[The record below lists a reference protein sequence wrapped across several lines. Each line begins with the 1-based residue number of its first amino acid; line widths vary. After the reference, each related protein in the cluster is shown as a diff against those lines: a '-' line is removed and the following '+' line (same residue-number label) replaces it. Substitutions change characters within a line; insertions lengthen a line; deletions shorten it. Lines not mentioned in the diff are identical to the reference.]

1 MKRIST
7 LIVLL
12 AIFCFSAKVMAQG
25 SAIWYLDAALNG
37 QSGNVPVDGMSL
49 SSEMDA
55 AGHYTRNIDYT
66 YVLSY
71 PDCNAP
77 NAYGL
82 EFESFD
88 VGSMDTLFLYDGPD
102 VNSPLLVKCNNSY
115 YKPTSH
121 ATYFASQSNVAKTIT
136 IRFKTS
142 SYGGGYPGWRLTPV
156 CSKPC
161 GSITPVIDSVFYRV
175 RNGRIY
181 DTSYVK
187 MIPIIDTLTLDTT
200 GWFPGMN
207 LCLGDG
213 VIFNGHGLYSNST
226 GYYTARDATS
236 LFRWDF
242 GNTDSLV
249 QMNAVRVPYNGYT
262 EVGCFDVVLSIID
275 TNDCKSSTNATV
287 RVRMAQNPL
296 KTIYDLNTICTTD
309 SLLVSVGYD
318 GDNATLT
325 LRKIDYA
332 QSITKVNDVKTF
344 IPDGPQAA
352 DRQCGPRCYT
362 ADVEFTEFPVGR
374 TIQSADDICSICVNY
389 EHSYMGDYSLAIICP
404 ATAAAPNGQKAY
416 LKYKNAP
423 TGYPGAAG
431 GGGSRHTGIPY
442 GGNDGGTGGNAG
454 HSHWDN
460 TTGAAVCDTAYN
472 MFGVGW
478 NYCFSR
484 NEEYTLA
491 GSGLQAN
498 TTQTALHYM
507 TNAPVVPVQ
516 HVFDPLPAWFDQT
529 PGNAI
534 GTFTLDVLDSSDHAG
549 KSNYYMPADDF
560 SSLIGCPLNG
570 FWKIEICDELAID
583 NGWVFNWSMDIC
595 GVSTDRD
602 CQYQVGIDS
611 VHWGPDTIGGR
622 NYDIYNGKYR
632 GLEAHKVTD
641 VDSYFLSP
649 DTSGTFPVS
658 ITLFDEFG
666 CQWDTVTRITITRT
680 PTPYLGRDT
689 VICGDQF
696 VVLDGKDY
704 YSTNP
709 RANYSY
715 IWEPY
720 GNIGDTVHTIAR
732 IGDTTNYVV
741 EVTNYQNLIY
751 CSARDTIAVSVSIQP
766 IPNFDPGRY
775 PLEGC
780 EPFTVDLNNAS
791 LNASK
796 FLWVFG
802 DGATSTEPNPR
813 HTYSTG
819 TYDFKLYTYSDAG
832 CVDSLVYPELVTVY
846 SSPDARFTWEPAYP
860 TVSQPRVTLINRTTP
875 NNPDYE
881 YFWEIQYDKD
891 YPYSFHT
898 LPTKDSV
905 FEWYTNG
912 RDISGDYVARMIA
925 RSKNIGPSGNLVYC
939 SDTVENTILVIND
952 FLQFPN
958 VVTPNGDGV
967 NDRFVILNLVGGQAY
982 PTNCLDIYDKWGSRV
997 FHKENISSDEDFWDP
1012 AKTRSPDGTYFFRF
1026 SAKGYNGSIERNG
1039 AIEVLR

>member
-1 MKRIST
+1 M
-7 LIVLL
+7 
-12 AIFCFSAKVMAQG
+12 
-25 SAIWYLDAALNG
+25 
-37 QSGNVPVDGMSL
+37 
-49 SSEMDA
+49 
-55 AGHYTRNIDYT
+55 
-66 YVLSY
+66 
-71 PDCNAP
+71 
-77 NAYGL
+77 
-82 EFESFD
+82 
-88 VGSMDTLFLYDGPD
+88 
-102 VNSPLLVKCNNSY
+102 
-115 YKPTSH
+115 
-121 ATYFASQSNVAKTIT
+121 
-136 IRFKTS
+136 
-142 SYGGGYPGWRLTPV
+142 
-156 CSKPC
+156 
-161 GSITPVIDSVFYRV
+161 
-175 RNGRIY
+175 
-181 DTSYVK
+181 
-187 MIPIIDTLTLDTT
+187 
-200 GWFPGMN
+200 
-207 LCLGDG
+207 
-213 VIFNGHGLYSNST
+213 
-226 GYYTARDATS
+226 
-236 LFRWDF
+236 
-242 GNTDSLV
+242 
-249 QMNAVRVPYNGYT
+249 
-262 EVGCFDVVLSIID
+262 
-275 TNDCKSSTNATV
+275 
-287 RVRMAQNPL
+287 
-296 KTIYDLNTICTTD
+296 
-309 SLLVSVGYD
+309 
-318 GDNATLT
+318 
-325 LRKIDYA
+325 
-332 QSITKVNDVKTF
+332 
-344 IPDGPQAA
+344 
-352 DRQCGPRCYT
+352 
-362 ADVEFTEFPVGR
+362 
-374 TIQSADDICSICVNY
+374 
-389 EHSYMGDYSLAIICP
+389 
-404 ATAAAPNGQKAY
+404 
-416 LKYKNAP
+416 
-423 TGYPGAAG
+423 
-431 GGGSRHTGIPY
+431 
-442 GGNDGGTGGNAG
+442 
-454 HSHWDN
+454 
-460 TTGAAVCDTAYN
+460 
-472 MFGVGW
+472 
-478 NYCFSR
+478 
-484 NEEYTLA
+484 
-491 GSGLQAN
+491 
-498 TTQTALHYM
+498 
-507 TNAPVVPVQ
+507 
-516 HVFDPLPAWFDQT
+516 
-529 PGNAI
+529 
-534 GTFTLDVLDSSDHAG
+534 
-549 KSNYYMPADDF
+549 
-560 SSLIGCPLNG
+560 
-570 FWKIEICDELAID
+570 
-583 NGWVFNWSMDIC
+583 
-595 GVSTDRD
+595 STDRD